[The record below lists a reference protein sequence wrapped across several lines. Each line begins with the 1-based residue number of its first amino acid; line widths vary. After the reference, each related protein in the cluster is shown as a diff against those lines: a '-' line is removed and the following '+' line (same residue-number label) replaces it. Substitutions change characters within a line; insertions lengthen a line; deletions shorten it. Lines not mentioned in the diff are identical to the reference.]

1 MEPTPEEAAEGSI
14 LVKVL
19 AAVLER
25 LVNTNTATAAATAAA
40 ATATSLA
47 D

>member
-1 MEPTPEEAAEGSI
+1 MDPTPEEAAEGSV

-25 LVNTNTATAAATAAA
+25 LVKSNAATPVQNTCAR
-40 ATATSLA
+40 
-47 D
+47 